1 MMTEKLINSENVD
14 LDEPQKE
21 SVGRSC
27 VKLVTYRL
35 MIRAVMIGIICLLMY
50 FLPIVDFTLE
60 YCDYISGFPLSKQ
73 VFFFILG
80 ATTFHTVMPTGY
92 LPTVLSG
99 LVFSDHF
106 LIGWAVS
113 YTSVNLGS
121 MLNMLWVRAVDSGY
135 VKRFL
140 KKKLSAFAF
149 LNKMLVLKP
158 FQTILLFRLPYL
170 YVGTVNYIMA
180 FSDVDFRIYLLGNA
194 IGYISGSGLF
204 TGLGR
209 SSRNILEM
217 ISKTHSLSRTEIYI
231 EMAIFLTI
239 IMCSILAII
248 VAKSVIKQEKDSGT
262 CKHSFM
268 EFEVKQYG
276 ERKCSICSMN
286 ECRNCEFTE
295 NEEKRLTPSTN
306 DPDHYVLLQ

>member
-1 MMTEKLINSENVD
+1 
-14 LDEPQKE
+14 
-21 SVGRSC
+21 
-27 VKLVTYRL
+27 
-35 MIRAVMIGIICLLMY
+35 
-50 FLPIVDFTLE
+50 
-60 YCDYISGFPLSKQ
+60 
-73 VFFFILG
+73 
-80 ATTFHTVMPTGY
+80 
-92 LPTVLSG
+92 
-99 LVFSDHF
+99 
-106 LIGWAVS
+106 
-113 YTSVNLGS
+113 

-268 EFEVKQYG
+268 EIEVKQYG
-276 ERKCSICSMN
+276 ERCHTCYKTLDSGVIVRKCSICSMN